1 MSMKKIVLA
10 VAMASALTSV
20 NAMAQN
26 GTVTF
31 QGSITDSPCSVTPDT
46 LDQTVKMGDI
56 TSESL
61 KNGKAGTPTPFTIN
75 LTDCSTATKK
85 NVVTTWG
92 GMASAANPDLLGLTG
107 TAKGASLAIADG
119 SGTLIALGTPSEKQ
133 VLLDGNN
140 TLQFSAYLQGD
151 GASAT
156 IIPGEF
162 TTIATFALSYP

>member
-31 QGSITDSPCSVTPDT
+31 EGSITDSPCSVTPDT
-46 LDQTVKMGDI
+46 LDQTVNMGDVS
-56 TSESL
+56 SESL
-61 KNGKAGTPTPFTIN
+61 KNGQAGTPTSFTIN
-75 LTDCSTATKK
+75 LTDCSTAVKK
-85 NVVTTWG
+85 TVKTTWG
-92 GMASAANPDLLGLTG
+92 GMASTANPDLLGLSG
-107 TAKGASLAIADG
+107 NAKGASLAIADG
-119 SGTLIALGTPSEKQ
+119 SGNLIALGQPSASQ
-133 VLLDGNN
+133 QLLDGNN

-156 IIPGEF
+156 IIPGNF
-162 TTIATFALSYP
+162 TTVATFALTYQ